1 MFPFSSPSQKDLPLF
16 NVHHRPFPSPHPQKK
31 RRKWDEGANV
41 WRQWQMQPSNIL
53 KNYIV
58 KCLVSS
64 GCFSLLLKAHSLKD
78 CCILAST
85 HTPQKKKKVLL
96 FVYFCVCECG
106 IVDNSGILI
115 LWYETKQYKN
125 TWNTKGLFIWRFLV
139 SLFKMMWKLYFKK
152 CYENT
157 CLQYS

>member
-31 RRKWDEGANV
+31 RRKWDEAANV

-85 HTPQKKKKVLL
+85 HTQNKNKKRSCYL
-96 FVYFCVCECG
+96 FIYFVCVSG
-106 IVDNSGILI
+106 IVDNSRIF
-115 LWYETKQYKN
+115 YDTKQN
-125 TWNTKGLFIWRFLV
+125 NTKTLET
-139 SLFKMMWKLYFKK
+139 LY
-152 CYENT
+152 
-157 CLQYS
+157 LSYSTTRASTLT

>member
-1 MFPFSSPSQKDLPLF
+1 MFPFSSPRQKDLPLF

-85 HTPQKKKKVLL
+85 HTQSKNKKRSCYL
-96 FVYFCVCECG
+96 FIYFVCVCG
-106 IVDNSGILI
+106 IVDDSRIF
-115 LWYETKQYKN
+115 YDTKQN
-125 TWNTKGLFIWRFLV
+125 NTKTLET
-139 SLFKMMWKLYFKK
+139 LY
-152 CYENT
+152 
-157 CLQYS
+157 LSYSTTRASTLT